1 MRYEI
6 GGLIMLL
13 LAGCGSAV
21 IPTTTARPVADRAV
35 VVVAATPTASAPSA
49 PSALSPSVE
58 ATAVPAEYAPDFQ
71 LTTLTGE
78 TVALADLRGR
88 TVLINFW
95 ATWCLPCRAEMPY
108 LQVLAERYPDQL
120 TVLAINMREDGA
132 EIQPFVDELALTFP
146 ILIKP
151 DDETLLDYGIR
162 GLPLTFVVAPDGELR
177 LRRVG
182 PVEPATMDAWLAE
195 ALATTLPSN

>member
-1 MRYEI
+1 M
-6 GGLIMLL
+6 
-13 LAGCGSAV
+13 
-21 IPTTTARPVADRAV
+21 
-35 VVVAATPTASAPSA
+35 VAATPTASAPSA
-49 PSALSPSVE
+49 PSPSVE
-58 ATAVPAEYAPDFQ
+58 ATAVPAEYAPDFR

-108 LQVLAERYPDQL
+108 LQALAERYPDQL

-132 EIQPFVDELALTFP
+132 GIQPFVDELALTFP
-146 ILIKP
+146 ILLKP
-151 DDETLLDYGIR
+151 DDETLLNYGVR

-195 ALATTLPSN
+195 ALAATALPNSNNRDTRYPIAGK